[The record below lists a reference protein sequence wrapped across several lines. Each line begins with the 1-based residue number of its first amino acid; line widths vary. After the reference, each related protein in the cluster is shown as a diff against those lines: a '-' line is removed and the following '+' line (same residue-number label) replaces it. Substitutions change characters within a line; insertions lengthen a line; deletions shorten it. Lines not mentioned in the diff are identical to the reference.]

1 MPKLSKARRAALQ
14 REEARRLNR
23 EALASTK
30 SASPQPTESPIVE
43 TQPVLPRGS
52 SRSSKWREK
61 NKKKKSRA
69 VRMQPSVLK
78 FFSVSNVD
86 DRDTEDYYER
96 LTRIRWPG
104 GQPIDVHKAT
114 GVEGLNTEQGSGECG
129 SSSNPEGSA
138 GSPQPDAFANPLAVQ
153 RDPQVSEAAPTQH
166 QYRV

>member
-61 NKKKKSRA
+61 NKKTKKSRA
-69 VRMQPSVLK
+69 VGMQPSVLK

-86 DRDTEDYYER
+86 DRDTED
-96 LTRIRWPG
+96 
-104 GQPIDVHKAT
+104 
-114 GVEGLNTEQGSGECG
+114 C
-129 SSSNPEGSA
+129 
-138 GSPQPDAFANPLAVQ
+138 
-153 RDPQVSEAAPTQH
+153 
-166 QYRV
+166 